1 MHPERRKLYDKL
13 RVSIGNTPLKK
24 FDGCVPN
31 GNQIWLKC
39 ECDNP
44 YGSHYDRVFLQLFEN
59 FEDSGRITPGAEIY
73 ETTSGSAGISFA
85 AISKE
90 LGYIAH
96 VGIPA
101 GGEQARILAI
111 ESYGASIHYTPAET
125 YLAGFPEFILKFKKA
140 NPKCIFLNHSM
151 SKHGGANN
159 STISALEKIGTEIE
173 RDLPRIDY
181 FIPAVGNGSSILG
194 PARGFTR
201 GLKIIAFETFQSA
214 VAYEQLYPDRYQER
228 FGISPGTLN
237 RHRLPGT
244 SFPGIDFPHI
254 KLSVEER
261 IINEVVLVS
270 DFRMDQEY
278 RSLTGRDDSLAMPH
292 WDTIEVDGFGRTTH
306 AGLAVALSL
315 SETVSSKNFV
325 VIAYD
330 RADRYDN

>member
-1 MHPERRKLYDKL
+1 MQLERRELYDNL

-24 FDGCVPN
+24 FEGCAPN
-31 GNQIWLKC
+31 ENQIWLKY

-44 YGSHYDRVFLQLFEN
+44 YGSHYDRVFLELFEN
-59 FEDSGRITPGAEIY
+59 FEDTGRITPGSEVY

-85 AISKE
+85 AIAKE

-101 GGEQARILAI
+101 GGEQARIRAI
-111 ESYGASIHYTPAET
+111 KAYGASIHYTPAEK
-125 YLAGFPEFILKFKKA
+125 YLAGFPEFILKFKKE
-140 NPKCIFLNHSM
+140 NPKCVFFNHSM
-151 SKHGGANN
+151 SKNGGPNHIA
-159 STISALEKIGTEIE
+159 ISALKKIGSEIE

-181 FIPAVGNGSSILG
+181 FVPAVGNGSSILG
-194 PARGFTR
+194 PARGFR
-201 GLKIIAFETFQSA
+201 KDVKIVAFETFQSA
-214 VAYEQLYPDRYQER
+214 VAFEQLYPGKYKNL

-254 KLSVEER
+254 KISVEER
-261 IINEVVLVS
+261 IINKVVLVS
-270 DFRMDQEY
+270 DSHMDQEY
-278 RSLTGRDDSLAMPH
+278 RSMTGLNDYLDMPR
-292 WDTIEVDGFGRTTH
+292 WDKIKLDGLGRTTR

-315 SETVSSKNFV
+315 SATVTSKIFV

-330 RADRYDN
+330 RADRYDD